1 MPKKPSS
8 PLRSLARG
16 LLRASWHK
24 QNLYNIFKK
33 EAYRRSASLYQQ
45 KWESKRETR
54 AYHGE
59 HMTEN
64 NWLGIFQKNLVGAEI
79 LHDKDDKSGEREPLP
94 VGLQLYAPIER
105 RLDMAMFRA
114 MFAGSPRQAREFIS
128 SGKVKVNGSKVKH
141 GFYPLRPGDVFSVEP
156 ECVLTAVGR
165 EKPSDGLSK
174 AIDAKQLEAFKKFQE
189 SCREDPRNMFEQKF
203 IPISVDGPYDPD
215 QLYRKVRAMT
225 VENLTNQIQ
234 GLSLDGV
241 SAEELSARGKEEV
254 EQYRNEFQVNGNV
267 AADDPSI
274 SQLATQFFRLDNSGS
289 NPSPEADDLLKKTVQ
304 RRVDIQQAEL
314 EELVRLFR
322 GAASVYDPRWY
333 YAYLEEY
340 CGSALPWQDGAYG
353 LKDLSKPYFTP
364 WTPRTFLA
372 PFAIVPWH
380 LEISYKTCHAVY
392 LRDPITR
399 RGHSEV
405 ISPLPLYMHENAY
418 LFYVRDRQ

>member
-16 LLRASWHK
+16 LVRASWHK
-24 QNLYNIFKK
+24 QNLYNLFKK
-33 EAYRRSASLYQQ
+33 EAFRRGTSLYQQ

-59 HMTEN
+59 HMTES
-64 NWLGIFQKNLVGAEI
+64 NWLGIFQKNLAGAET

-94 VGLQLYAPIER
+94 IALQLYAPIER

-114 MFAGSPRQAREFIS
+114 MFASSPRQARQFIS
-128 SGKVKVNGSKVKH
+128 SGMVKVNGLKVKH

-165 EKPSDGLSK
+165 EKPTEEFSK
-174 AIDAKQLEAFKKFQE
+174 EVDRQQ
-189 SCREDPRNMFEQKF
+189 REDFETFKSRCRDDPGEMFERKF
-203 IPISVDGPYDPD
+203 APISVDGPYDPD
-215 QLYRKVRAMT
+215 RLYSKVRAMT
-225 VENLTNQIQ
+225 VENLTNKIQ
-234 GLSLDGV
+234 ALSLDGV
-241 SAEELSARGKEEV
+241 SAQELIARGQEEV
-254 EQYRNEFQVNGNV
+254 EQYRDEFERDKKVE
-267 AADDPSI
+267 ADDESI
-274 SQLATQFFRLDNSGS
+274 SQMATEFLKLDSEGS
-289 NPSPEADDLLKKTVQ
+289 DPSPEAQEILKRIVQ
-304 RRVDIQQAEL
+304 RRVDMQQAEL
-314 EELVRLFR
+314 QDLIRLFR

-340 CGSALPWQDGAYG
+340 CGSALPWQEGPYG
-353 LKDLSKPYFTP
+353 LQDPSKPYFTP

-399 RGHSEV
+399 QGHSEV
-405 ISPLPLYMHENAY
+405 ISPLPLFMHENAY
-418 LFYVRDRQ
+418 LFYVRDRL

>member
-24 QNLYNIFKK
+24 QNLYNFFKK

-54 AYHGE
+54 AYHGD
-59 HMTEN
+59 HITEN
-64 NWLGIFQKNLVGAEI
+64 NWLGVFKKNLVGAET
-79 LHDKDDKSGEREPLP
+79 LHDKDDKSGEREPVP
-94 VGLQLYAPIER
+94 IALQLYAPIER

-114 MFAGSPRQAREFIS
+114 MFASSPRQAREFIS

-165 EKPSDGLSK
+165 EKPSEGFSK
-174 AIDAKQLEAFKKFQE
+174 EVDTKQLEAFEKFKE
-189 SCREDPRNMFEQKF
+189 NCKEDPRNMFEQKF
-203 IPISVDGPYDPD
+203 TPISVDGPYDPER
-215 QLYRKVRAMT
+215 LYQKVRAMT
-225 VENLTNQIQ
+225 VENLMNKIQ
-234 GLSLDGV
+234 DLTLDGV
-241 SAEELSARGKEEV
+241 SAEDLVAKGQMEV
-254 EQYRNEFQVNGNV
+254 EQYRDSFQAGEAVT
-267 AADDPSI
+267 ADDPSI
-274 SQLATQFFRLDNSGS
+274 SQLATEYFRLDSTAS
-289 NPSPEADDLLKKTVQ
+289 EPSAEAKDLLKRIAQ
-304 RRVDIQQAEL
+304 RRVEIQQTEL
-314 EELVRLFR
+314 QEFVRLFR

-333 YAYLEEY
+333 YPYLEEY
-340 CGSALPWQDGAYG
+340 CGSPLPWQDGAYG
-353 LKDLSKPYFTP
+353 LQDPSKPYFTP